1 MNRLVVVVVALA
13 AAAIVVAALLFGT
26 RSRRPETREVESRVP
41 AVAPAPS
48 PTRPASTPP
57 PAAVPSPTRS
67 TPPRR
72 SAASKTPEATPE
84 PSAVAAPAPV
94 DLVTL
99 RIGSDV
105 PGSQVFIDRVFLGKT
120 PLTTTEVKPGQHRLN
135 VSAPGYDGVARDID
149 VAPGTNDITVS
160 LREVRLDLALP
171 VVHKHRMGSCQGRL
185 VATPAGLR
193 YETTDRDDLF
203 SVPLSDLE
211 VFEVDYLEKN
221 LRIKPRPGKRYDFTD
236 PEGKADNLFVFHRDV
251 QKARERLSRGDPPAR
266 P

>member
-26 RSRRPETREVESRVP
+26 GRRRETREATSVP

-48 PTRPASTPP
+48 PPRPASAPPP
-57 PAAVPSPTRS
+57 PAVPSSARS

-72 SAASKTPEATPE
+72 PGEPKTPEATPE

-203 SVPLSDLE
+203 SVPLSNLE

-221 LRIKPRPGKRYDFTD
+221 LRIKPRQGKRYDFTD

-251 QKARERLSRGDPPAR
+251 QKARERLSRGDPPAL